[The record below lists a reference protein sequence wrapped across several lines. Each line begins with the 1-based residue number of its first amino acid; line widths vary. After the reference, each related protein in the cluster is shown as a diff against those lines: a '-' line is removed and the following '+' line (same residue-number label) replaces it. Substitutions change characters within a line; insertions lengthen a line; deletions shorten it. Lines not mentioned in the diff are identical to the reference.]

1 MGWFAQIAE
10 DVLWEVDQAE
20 KLIGGKKNKEFVSTL
35 VDLKILANLALYH
48 SRRASAGFSW
58 ALFKHSQ
65 DINMLDDAIRY
76 EGQAIE
82 AWEGIVEAAGDVYH
96 HNLAM
101 GRASASLAGH
111 WRDELIVLKNGLKE
125 LQEQRKNFQP
135 TVSEG
140 KPLIAHVPIRKTAPG
155 EGLIV
160 RATVNGQEPIIHVRL
175 GYSDS
180 SGEFSYTNMEQT
192 EPSLYRAV
200 IPGPEI
206 VESLNY
212 FIEAVDG
219 TGQRATYPRGERAH
233 PIAVIVANDK
243 LPPLV
248 LHSPITSASAGEPLR
263 IVAEVRDL
271 SGVKW
276 VRLRYRSVT
285 QFQDFHALEM
295 LPTDEDGEYQ
305 AVVPGEHL
313 DPKWDFMY
321 LIEAMDNSGNGNIYP
336 DLEKETPY
344 IIVRL
349 QRDLPQ

>member
-1 MGWFAQIAE
+1 
-10 DVLWEVDQAE
+10 
-20 KLIGGKKNKEFVSTL
+20 
-35 VDLKILANLALYH
+35 
-48 SRRASAGFSW
+48 
-58 ALFKHSQ
+58 
-65 DINMLDDAIRY
+65 MLDDAIHY

-111 WRDELIVLKNGLKE
+111 WRDELIALKNGLKE

-155 EGLIV
+155 EDLIV
-160 RATVNGQEPIIHVRL
+160 RATVNGRKPIIHVRL

-192 EPSLYRAV
+192 EPSLYRAA
-200 IPGPEI
+200 IPGSEI
-206 VESLNY
+206 IESLNY

-219 TGQRATYPRGERAH
+219 TGQRTTYPRGERAH
-233 PIAVIVANDK
+233 PTAVIVANDK
-243 LPPLV
+243 IPPLV
-248 LHSPITSASAGEPLR
+248 LHTPITSAPAGKPLR

-285 QFQDFHALEM
+285 QFQDFQALEM
-295 LPTDEDGEYQ
+295 LPTDEEGEYQ

-321 LIEAMDNSGNGNIYP
+321 LIEAVDNSGNGNIYP